1 MTAITDFV
9 EVQISLAVGGLS
21 KTGFGIILLAG
32 YHNAWTD
39 RYKTY
44 TSASDLLD
52 DGFASTDPTYKAA
65 IAITSQNPRP
75 SQFAVGRLA
84 ADEVVVDLT
93 GFAVYDDTF
102 TYTTTVNG
110 NDYTSTGA
118 GTDLL
123 TVAALK
129 VAIEAGEATISVT
142 DNVDGTY
149 DVNADVPA
157 TAFTLAF
164 DVKQSWSVT
173 VADQNEDI
181 PTGLTA
187 IKNSNNNW
195 YGLIFTTGRLIADM
209 EDISDWVAGEGA
221 SNPKRHYMASADSNI
236 ADQTVVADTTSIAA
250 LLKAKAYQRSEV
262 IYHSKADGT
271 LANEQWIDAAWLAMA
286 LSFDPDVESATEAY
300 KTLQG
305 IIPDDLTSSQQT
317 NIIGTIDDPLAGKN
331 ANIYVTVAA
340 TNNTIWGIT
349 SSGIFS
355 DIILTADWTKV
366 RMEEEVFATL
376 RRNSK
381 ISYTDGGIGTIVS
394 GISGVLKRGQE
405 IGHYAK
411 DTERWGKLGYLVT
424 FPKRVNVPTANV
436 AARILKEIS
445 WDATAQGAIHGAKPI
460 RGTIVS

>member
-9 EVQISLAVGGLS
+9 EVQISLAVGGIS

-65 IAITSQNPRP
+65 IAITSQSPRP
-75 SQFAVGRLA
+75 SQFAVGRLT
-84 ADEVVVDLT
+84 ADEAVVDLT

-102 TYTTTVNG
+102 TYTATVNG
-110 NDYTSTGA
+110 NDYTSVGA

-129 VAIEAGEATISVT
+129 VAIDAGEAGITVT
-142 DNVDGTY
+142 DNADGTY
-149 DVNADVPA
+149 DINADVPA

-164 DVKQSWSVT
+164 DAKQSWAVI
-173 VADQNEDI
+173 VASQDEDI

-209 EDISDWVAGEGA
+209 EDVSDWVASEGA
-221 SNPKRHYMASADSNI
+221 GNPKRHYFASADSNI
-236 ADQTVVADTTSIAA
+236 PDQTVVADTTSIVA
-250 LLKAKAYQRSEV
+250 LLKAKAYQRSLG

-271 LANEQWIDAAWLAMA
+271 LTNEQWIDAAWLAMA

-305 IIPDDLTSSQQT
+305 ITPDNLTSSQQT

-331 ANIYVTVAA
+331 ANIYVTVSA
-340 TNNTIWGIT
+340 TNNTLFGIT

-366 RMEEEVFATL
+366 RMEEGIFVAL
-376 RRNSK
+376 RSNAK
-381 ISYTDGGIGTIVS
+381 IPYTDGGIAVVVGELS
-394 GISGVLKRGQE
+394 AVLQRGQP

-411 DTERWGKLGYLVT
+411 DTERWGILGYRVT
-424 FPKRVNVPTANV
+424 SPKRVNVPTADV
-436 AARILKEIS
+436 DARILKSIS
-445 WDATAQGAIHGAKPI
+445 WDATAQGAIHGVKPI